1 MLHGAQHYLIL
12 MRPILIGGVY
22 AEKTVLLKSGNE
34 QKSGT
39 TIKQNSNTK
48 INHKNRFFSYPTYI
62 YYGF

>member
-1 MLHGAQHYLIL
+1 